1 MLGTGT
7 AGLIATYAIAAVM
20 LVVTFILG
28 AWWNKHLPSTVK
40 EEGWTTRVVAKIAI
54 LAAVAAAGGMI
65 TIPGPAT
72 SIRLDSLAGY
82 FGAMMF
88 GWQVGGVVA
97 AFGTFFANL
106 MSGFSGWAALVP
118 YYMVNM
124 ALAATCFGIAAKK
137 WGKVAGLIV
146 GTFVNTLCI
155 LPWLVML
162 GWQMMITTLIP
173 QIIGSFV
180 NCLLA
185 VIAYTAISAAQKRKK
200 FEMDDAD
207 MDDGYM
213 EPEEHETVHTQHAV
227 KAEDGTT
234 PIIKFEDVSFRY
246 RNSKRNVLKNI
257 NLEINEGD
265 FVVITGPTGAGKTT
279 LCEMM
284 NGIIPN
290 FVKGHLT
297 GEVIVDG
304 MDPTKTKVAT
314 MAQTVGLVFQ
324 DPNTQLFGMTVE
336 EDVAFGATN
345 LGYDY
350 EECMKRVGR
359 SVTDLNLTELL
370 NRKPMELSGGQKQSV
385 AIAGIYAMLPKIIV
399 CDEPT
404 SMLDPIGKRNIFALV
419 KDLNKKYGITVVLV
433 EHVMS
438 EVVRHADK
446 VVVMDRSS
454 IVMQGSVNEVFSQVD
469 KLNELGLNVPQS
481 IELSLKLK
489 EAGYVSDVSLIT
501 DDLIEKLKNVTPKHP
516 IESIKMDTATEE
528 KETVIDVD
536 DLVFSYLGDT
546 NQVDHVSLQF
556 KKGDFVAII
565 GQNGAGK
572 TTLCRSIIGLLKPTG
587 GTIKVAQVDV
597 ATKSVAE
604 LSGTVGYCFQNPD
617 EQIFK
622 DSVEDELFFGAENLG
637 RLNEGTRE
645 RIEQIIRDVGLERY
659 RKVWPKYL
667 SKGERQRLTMGSII
681 AMDPDIVIVDE
692 PTTGQDWRET
702 IWIMDLLKKINDEG
716 KTVIIITHNMEIV
729 CSYCN
734 RVLAMRHG
742 KVLLDGTPAEV
753 FSQPEILETAY
764 VQPTDITRIAQ
775 ALDYMPNDV
784 ISVDEFFTLFDGAM
798 KEEV

>member
-7 AGLIATYAIAAVM
+7 AGLLATYAIAAVM
-20 LVVTFILG
+20 LVVNFLLG
-28 AWWNKHLPSTVK
+28 LWWNKHLPSTVK
-40 EEGWTTRVVAKIAI
+40 EEGWTTRIVAKIAI

-82 FGAMMF
+82 FGALMF

-124 ALAATCFGIAAKK
+124 ALAATCFGIATKK
-137 WGKVAGLIV
+137 WGRVAGLIV
-146 GTFVNTLCI
+146 GTLVNTLCI
-155 LPWLVML
+155 LPWMVML
-162 GWQMMITTLIP
+162 GWQMMITTLVP
-173 QIIGSFV
+173 QILGSFV

-185 VIAYTAISAAQKRKK
+185 VIAYVAITAAQKRIKV
-200 FEMDDAD
+200 EGGEYVEDDYVVTAAAP
-207 MDDGYM
+207 MVSEDDGRNS
-213 EPEEHETVHTQHAV
+213 
-227 KAEDGTT
+227 
-234 PIIKFEDVSFRY
+234 IIKFEDVSFNY
-246 RNSKRNVLKNI
+246 ENSKRKVLKNI
-257 NLEINEGD
+257 NLDIKEGD

-290 FVKGHLT
+290 FVKGNLT
-297 GEVIVDG
+297 GSITVDG
-304 MDPTKTKVAT
+304 KNPTKEQVAT

-336 EDVAFGATN
+336 EDIAFGATN

-350 EECMKRVGR
+350 NECMKRVNR
-359 SVTDLNLTELL
+359 SVEDLQLEKLL
-370 NRKPMELSGGQKQSV
+370 SRKPMELSGGQKQSV

-404 SMLDPIGKRNIFALV
+404 SMLDPIGKSNIFSLV
-419 KDLNKKYGITVVLV
+419 KDINKKYGITVVLV

-446 VVVMDRSS
+446 VVVMDRGS
-454 IVMQGSVNEVFSQVD
+454 IVLQGSVKEVFSQVD

-481 IELSLKLK
+481 IELSMKLK
-489 EAGYVSDVSLIT
+489 DAGYVSEVSLIT
-501 DDLIEKLKNVTPKHP
+501 DDVINQLKTMEPKRP
-516 IESIKMDTATEE
+516 VASVKKKTETVE
-528 KETVIDVD
+528 KETIIDVD
-536 DLVFSYLGDT
+536 DLVFSYLGDS
-546 NQVDHVSLQF
+546 NQVDHVNLQF

-572 TTLCRSIIGLLKPTG
+572 TTLCRSIIGLLKPTS
-587 GTIKVAQVDV
+587 GTIKVAEIDV
-597 ATKSVAE
+597 ASKTVAE

-622 DSVEDELFFGAENLG
+622 DSVEDELLFGAENLG
-637 RLNEGTRE
+637 RLNDSTRE
-645 RIEQIIRDVGLERY
+645 RINEIISDVGLDRY

-681 AMDPDIVIVDE
+681 AMDPDVVIVDE

-734 RVLAMRHG
+734 RVLAMRYG

-753 FSQPEILETAY
+753 FAQPEILATAY

-784 ISVDEFFTLFDGAM
+784 TSVDEFVALFNDAM

>member
-7 AGLIATYAIAAVM
+7 AGLLATYAIAAVM
-20 LVVTFILG
+20 LVANFLLG
-28 AWWNKHLPSTVK
+28 LWWNKHLPSTVK

-82 FGAMMF
+82 FGALMF
-88 GWQVGGVVA
+88 GWQMGGVVA

-137 WGKVAGLIV
+137 WGKVMGLIV
-146 GTFVNTLCI
+146 GTAVNTLCI
-155 LPWLVML
+155 MPWLVML
-162 GWQMMITTLIP
+162 GWQMMITTLVP
-173 QIIGSFV
+173 QILGSFV

-185 VIAYTAISAAQKRKK
+185 MIAYTAITAAQKRVKV
-200 FEMDDAD
+200 EGGEYVEDDYVEQEAVSAFAD
-207 MDDGYM
+207 AND
-213 EPEEHETVHTQHAV
+213 TRNT
-227 KAEDGTT
+227 
-234 PIIKFEDVSFRY
+234 IIKFEDVSFNY
-246 RNSKRNVLKNI
+246 ENSKRKVLKNI
-257 NLEINEGD
+257 NLEIKEGD

-290 FVKGHLT
+290 FVKGDLSGHVT
-297 GEVIVDG
+297 VDG
-304 MDPTKTKVAT
+304 MDPTKTQVAT

-336 EDVAFGATN
+336 EDIAFGATN

-350 EECMKRVGR
+350 EESMKRVNR
-359 SVTDLNLTELL
+359 SVEELNLGKLMS
-370 NRKPMELSGGQKQSV
+370 RKPMELSGGQKQSV
-385 AIAGIYAMLPKIIV
+385 AIAGVYAMLPKIIV

-404 SMLDPIGKRNIFALV
+404 SMLDPIGKRNIFSLV
-419 KDLNKKYGITVVLV
+419 KDINKKYGITVVLV

-446 VVVMDRSS
+446 VVVMDRGS

-481 IELSLKLK
+481 IELSMKLK
-489 EAGYVSDVSLIT
+489 EQGYVSDVSLVT
-501 DDLIEKLKNVTPKHP
+501 DDLIADLKKLTPKRKV
-516 IESIKMDTATEE
+516 ESTKKDVAAVE
-528 KETVIDVD
+528 KETIIDVN

-546 NQVDHVSLQF
+546 NQVDHVNLQF

-572 TTLCRSIIGLLKPTG
+572 TTLCRSIIGLLKPTS
-587 GTIKVAQVDV
+587 GTIKVAEIDV
-597 ATKSVAE
+597 STKTVAE

-622 DSVEDELFFGAENLG
+622 DSVEDELLFGAENLD
-637 RLNEGTRE
+637 RLNDATRA
-645 RIEQIIRDVGLERY
+645 RIDEIIKDVGLDRY

-681 AMDPDIVIVDE
+681 AMDPDVVIVDE

-734 RVLAMRHG
+734 RVLAMRYG

-753 FSQPEILETAY
+753 FAEPEILETAY
-764 VQPTDITRIAQ
+764 VQPTDVTRIAQ

-784 ISVDEFFTLFDGAM
+784 ISVDEFVTLFNDAM

>member
-7 AGLIATYAIAAVM
+7 AGLAATYAIAAVM
-20 LVVTFILG
+20 LVVNYLLG
-28 AWWNKHLPSTVK
+28 LWWNKHLPSTVK
-40 EEGWTTRVVAKIAI
+40 EEGWTTRIVAKIAI

-82 FGAMMF
+82 FGALMF

-124 ALAATCFGIAAKK
+124 ALAATCFGIATKK
-137 WGKVAGLIV
+137 WGKIMGLIV

-173 QIIGSFV
+173 QILGSFV

-185 VIAYTAISAAQKRKK
+185 VIAYAAITAAQKRIKV
-200 FEMDDAD
+200 EGGEYVEDDYVVTAAAP
-207 MDDGYM
+207 MVSEGDGRNS
-213 EPEEHETVHTQHAV
+213 
-227 KAEDGTT
+227 
-234 PIIKFEDVSFRY
+234 IIKFEDVSFNY
-246 RNSKRNVLKNI
+246 ENSKRKVLKNI
-257 NLEINEGD
+257 NLDIKEGD

-290 FVKGHLT
+290 FVKGSLT
-297 GEVIVDG
+297 GSVTVDG
-304 MDPTKTKVAT
+304 RDPTKTQVAT

-336 EDVAFGATN
+336 EDIAFGATN

-350 EECMKRVGR
+350 NECMKRVGR
-359 SVTDLNLTELL
+359 SVEDLNLEALL
-370 NRKPMELSGGQKQSV
+370 SRKPMELSGGQKQSV

-404 SMLDPIGKRNIFALV
+404 SMLDPIGKSNIFSLV
-419 KDLNKKYGITVVLV
+419 KDINKKYGITVVLV

-446 VVVMDRSS
+446 VVVMDRGS
-454 IVMQGSVNEVFSQVD
+454 IVMQGSVGEVFSQVD

-481 IELSLKLK
+481 IELSMKLK
-489 EAGYVSDVSLIT
+489 DAGYVSDVSLIT
-501 DDLIEKLKNVTPKHP
+501 DDLIEKLKNVQPKRP
-516 IESIKMDTATEE
+516 VAATKKETAAVE
-528 KETVIDVD
+528 KETIIDVD
-536 DLVFSYLGDT
+536 DLVFSYLGDS

-572 TTLCRSIIGLLKPTG
+572 TTLCRSIIGLLKPTS
-587 GTIKVAQVDV
+587 GTIKVAEIDV
-597 ATKSVAE
+597 STKTVAE

-622 DSVEDELFFGAENLG
+622 DSVEDELLFGAENLG
-637 RLNEGTRE
+637 RLNEGTKE
-645 RIEQIIRDVGLERY
+645 RIDQIINDVGLDRY

-734 RVLAMRHG
+734 RVLTMRHG

-753 FSQPEILETAY
+753 FAQPEILATAY
-764 VQPTDITRIAQ
+764 VQPTDVTRIAQ

-784 ISVDEFFTLFDGAM
+784 ISVDEFCTLFNDAM

>member
-7 AGLIATYAIAAVM
+7 AGLIATYSIGAVM
-20 LVVTFILG
+20 LVVNYLLG
-28 AWWNKHLPSTVK
+28 LWWNKHLPSTVK
-40 EEGWTTRVVAKIAI
+40 EEGWTTRIVAKIAI

-82 FGAMMF
+82 FGALMF

-118 YYMVNM
+118 YYMINM
-124 ALAATCFGIAAKK
+124 ALAATCFGIATKK
-137 WGKVAGLIV
+137 WGRIAGLIV

-173 QIIGSFV
+173 QILGSFV

-185 VIAYTAISAAQKRKK
+185 VIAYAAITAAQKRIKV
-200 FEMDDAD
+200 EGGEYVEDDYVVTAAAP
-207 MDDGYM
+207 MVSEDDGRNS
-213 EPEEHETVHTQHAV
+213 
-227 KAEDGTT
+227 
-234 PIIKFEDVSFRY
+234 IIKFEDVSFNY
-246 RNSKRNVLKNI
+246 ENSKRKVLKNI
-257 NLEINEGD
+257 DLDIKEGD

-290 FVKGHLT
+290 FVKGNLT
-297 GEVIVDG
+297 GKITVDG
-304 MDPTKTKVAT
+304 MDPTKTQVAT

-336 EDVAFGATN
+336 EDIAFGATN

-350 EECMKRVGR
+350 TECMKRVNR
-359 SVTDLNLTELL
+359 SVEDLNLEALL
-370 NRKPMELSGGQKQSV
+370 SRKPMELSGGQKQSV

-404 SMLDPIGKRNIFALV
+404 SMLDPIGKSNVFSLV
-419 KDLNKKYGITVVLV
+419 KDINKKYGITVVLV

-446 VVVMDRSS
+446 VVVMDRGS
-454 IVMQGSVNEVFSQVD
+454 IVLQGSVNDVFSQVD

-489 EAGYVSDVSLIT
+489 DAGYVSDVSLIT
-501 DDLIEKLKNVTPKHP
+501 DDMIDQLKDLEPKRP
-516 IESIKMDTATEE
+516 VAKVQKESVAAE

-536 DLVFSYLGDT
+536 DLVFSYLGDS

-572 TTLCRSIIGLLKPTG
+572 TTLCRSIIGLLKPSS
-587 GTIKVAQVDV
+587 GTIKVAEIDV
-597 ATKSVAE
+597 STKTVAE
-604 LSGTVGYCFQNPD
+604 LAGTVGYCFQNPD

-622 DSVEDELFFGAENLG
+622 DSVEDELLFGAENLG
-637 RLNEGTRE
+637 RLNEGTIE
-645 RIEQIIRDVGLERY
+645 RINQIISDVGLDRY

-681 AMDPDIVIVDE
+681 AMDPDVVIVDE

-702 IWIMDLLKKINDEG
+702 IWIMDLLKKINDAG

-753 FSQPEILETAY
+753 FAQPEILETAY

-784 ISVDEFFTLFDGAM
+784 ISVDEFVTLFTDAM

>member
-7 AGLIATYAIAAVM
+7 AGLLATYAIAAVM
-20 LVVTFILG
+20 LALNFLLG
-28 AWWNKHLPSTVK
+28 LWWNKHLPSTVK
-40 EEGWTTRVVAKIAI
+40 EEGWTTRIVAKIAI

-82 FGAMMF
+82 FGALMF

-124 ALAATCFGIAAKK
+124 ALAATCFGIATKK
-137 WGKVAGLIV
+137 WGRIAGLIA
-146 GTFVNTLCI
+146 GTLVNTLCI
-155 LPWLVML
+155 LPWMVML
-162 GWQMMITTLIP
+162 GWQMMITTLVP
-173 QIIGSFV
+173 QILGSFV

-185 VIAYTAISAAQKRKK
+185 VIAYVAITAAQKRIKV
-200 FEMDDAD
+200 EGGEYVEDDYVVTAAEP
-207 MDDGYM
+207 MVSEDDGRNS
-213 EPEEHETVHTQHAV
+213 
-227 KAEDGTT
+227 
-234 PIIKFEDVSFRY
+234 IIKFEDVSFNY
-246 RNSKRNVLKNI
+246 ENSKRKVLKNI
-257 NLEINEGD
+257 NLDIKEGD

-290 FVKGHLT
+290 FVKGNLT
-297 GEVIVDG
+297 GSITVDG
-304 MDPTKTKVAT
+304 KNPTKEQVAT

-336 EDVAFGATN
+336 EDIAFGATN

-350 EECMKRVGR
+350 NECMKRVNR
-359 SVTDLNLTELL
+359 SVEDLQLEKLL
-370 NRKPMELSGGQKQSV
+370 SRKPMELSGGQKQSV

-404 SMLDPIGKRNIFALV
+404 SMLDPIGKSNIFSLV
-419 KDLNKKYGITVVLV
+419 KDINKKYGITVVLV

-446 VVVMDRSS
+446 VVVMDRGS
-454 IVMQGSVNEVFSQVD
+454 IVLQGSVNEVFSQVD

-481 IELSLKLK
+481 IELSMKLK
-489 EAGYVSDVSLIT
+489 DAGYVSEVSLIT
-501 DDLIEKLKNVTPKHP
+501 DDVIKQLKTMEPKRP
-516 IESIKMDTATEE
+516 VASIKKEVEKVE
-528 KETVIDVD
+528 KETIINVE

-546 NQVDHVSLQF
+546 NQVDHVNLEF

-572 TTLCRSIIGLLKPTG
+572 TTLCRSIIGLLKPTSG
-587 GTIKVAQVDV
+587 SIKVAQIDV
-597 ATKSVAE
+597 ATKTVAE

-622 DSVEDELFFGAENLG
+622 DSVEDELLFGAENLG
-637 RLNEGTRE
+637 RLNEGTIE
-645 RIEQIIRDVGLERY
+645 RINEIISDVGLDRY

-681 AMDPDIVIVDE
+681 AMDPDVVIVDE

-734 RVLAMRHG
+734 RVLAMRYG

-753 FSQPEILETAY
+753 FAQPEILATAY

-784 ISVDEFFTLFDGAM
+784 TSVDEFVKLFNDAM

>member
-1 MLGTGT
+1 MLGTGS
-7 AGLIATYAIAAVM
+7 AGLAATYAIAAVM
-20 LVVTFILG
+20 LVVNYLLG
-28 AWWNKHLPSTVK
+28 LWWNKHLPSTVK
-40 EEGWTTRVVAKIAI
+40 EEGWTTRIVAKIAI

-82 FGAMMF
+82 FGALMF

-124 ALAATCFGIAAKK
+124 ALAATCFGIATKK
-137 WGKVAGLIV
+137 WGKIMGLIV

-173 QIIGSFV
+173 QILGSFV

-185 VIAYTAISAAQKRKK
+185 VIAYAAITAAQKRIKV
-200 FEMDDAD
+200 EGGEYVEDDYVVTAAAP
-207 MDDGYM
+207 MVSEDDGRNS
-213 EPEEHETVHTQHAV
+213 
-227 KAEDGTT
+227 
-234 PIIKFEDVSFRY
+234 IIKFENVSFNY
-246 RNSKRNVLKNI
+246 ENSKRKVLKNI
-257 NLEINEGD
+257 NLDIKEGD

-290 FVKGHLT
+290 FVKGNLT
-297 GEVIVDG
+297 GSVTVDG
-304 MDPTKTKVAT
+304 MDPTKTQVAT

-336 EDVAFGATN
+336 EDIAFGATN

-350 EECMKRVGR
+350 NECMKRVGR
-359 SVTDLNLTELL
+359 SVEDLNLSELL
-370 NRKPMELSGGQKQSV
+370 SRKPMELSGGQKQSV

-404 SMLDPIGKRNIFALV
+404 SMLDPIGKSNIFSLV
-419 KDLNKKYGITVVLV
+419 KDINKKYGITVVLV

-446 VVVMDRSS
+446 VIVMDRGS
-454 IVMQGSVNEVFSQVD
+454 IVLQGSVNEVFSQVD

-481 IELSLKLK
+481 IELSMKLK
-489 EAGYVSDVSLIT
+489 DAGYVSEVSLIT
-501 DDLIEKLKNVTPKHP
+501 DDVIKDLKQFKPKRP
-516 IESIKMDTATEE
+516 VAATKKETAAVE
-528 KETVIDVD
+528 KETIIDVD

-572 TTLCRSIIGLLKPTG
+572 TTLCRSIIGLLKPTS
-587 GTIKVAQVDV
+587 GTIKVAEIDV
-597 ATKSVAE
+597 STKTVAE

-622 DSVEDELFFGAENLG
+622 DSVEDELLFGAENLG
-637 RLNEGTRE
+637 RLNEGTIE
-645 RIEQIIRDVGLERY
+645 RINQIISDVGLDRY

-681 AMDPDIVIVDE
+681 AMDPDVVIVDE

-702 IWIMDLLKKINDEG
+702 IWIMDLLKKINDAG

-734 RVLAMRHG
+734 RVLAMRYG

-753 FSQPEILETAY
+753 FAQPEVLATAY

-784 ISVDEFFTLFDGAM
+784 TSVDEFVALFNDAM

>member
-7 AGLIATYAIAAVM
+7 AGLLATYAIGAVM
-20 LVVTFILG
+20 LLATFLLG
-28 AWWNKHLPSTVK
+28 AWWNKRLPSLVK
-40 EEGWTTRVVAKIAI
+40 EEGWTTRIVAKIAV

-82 FGAMMF
+82 FGALMF
-88 GWQVGGVVA
+88 GWQVGAVVA

-118 YYMVNM
+118 YYMINM
-124 ALAATCFGIAAKK
+124 ALAAVCFGIASKK
-137 WGKVAGLIV
+137 FGKMGKIMGLIV
-146 GTFVNTLCI
+146 GTLVNTLCI

-162 GWQMMITTLIP
+162 GWQMMITTLVP
-173 QIIGSFV
+173 QILGSFV

-185 VIAYTAISAAQKRKK
+185 MIAFTAISAAQNRRKV
-200 FEMDDAD
+200 EGPEADD
-207 MDDGYM
+207 DDVLAA
-213 EPEEHETVHTQHAV
+213 EPYV
-227 KAEDGTT
+227 DND
-234 PIIKFEDVSFRY
+234 PRPSIIKYENVDFKY
-246 RNSKRNVLKNI
+246 ANSKRRVLKNI
-257 NLEINEGD
+257 NLDIKEGD

-279 LCEMM
+279 LCEML

-290 FVKGHLT
+290 FVKGELT
-297 GEVIVDG
+297 GKITVDG
-304 MDPTKTKVAT
+304 MDPTKTTVAK

-336 EDVAFGATN
+336 EDIAFGATN
-345 LGYDY
+345 LGYNY
-350 EECMKRVGR
+350 EECMKRVDR
-359 SVTDLNLTELL
+359 SVKDLNLAHLL

-385 AIAGIYAMLPKIIV
+385 AISGIYAMLPKIIV

-404 SMLDPIGKRNIFALV
+404 SMLDPIGKKNIFSLI
-419 KDLNKKYGITVVLV
+419 KDINKTYGITVILV

-446 VVVMDRSS
+446 VIVMDRGSV
-454 IVMQGSVNEVFSQVD
+454 VMQGSVNEVFSQVD
-469 KLNELGLNVPQS
+469 RLNELGLNVPQS
-481 IELSLKLK
+481 IELSMKLK
-489 EAGYVSDVSLIT
+489 DEGFVDEICLIPDQLTEKLQKLQPKKEMVRPVVEKKPVEAGEVA
-501 DDLIEKLKNVTPKHP
+501 IEVN
-516 IESIKMDTATEE
+516 
-528 KETVIDVD
+528 
-536 DLVFSYLGDT
+536 DLVFSYLGDS
-546 NQVDHVSLQF
+546 NQVDHVNLQF

-587 GTIKVAQVDV
+587 GTIKVAGIDV

-622 DSVEDELFFGAENLG
+622 DSVEEELYFGAENLN
-637 RLNEGTRE
+637 RLTEQTKE
-645 RIEQIIRDVGLERY
+645 QIEQIMQDVGLDQY
-659 RKVWPKYL
+659 RKVWSKYL

-702 IWIMDLLKKINDEG
+702 IWIMDLLKKINDAG

-753 FSQPEILETAY
+753 FAQPEVLATAY
-764 VQPTDITRIAQ
+764 VQPTDVTAIAQ
-775 ALDYMPNDV
+775 ALPYMPDDV
-784 ISVDEFFTLFDGAM
+784 TSVAEFVDLFKQVM
-798 KEEV
+798 

>member
-1 MLGTGT
+1 MLGTGS
-7 AGLIATYAIAAVM
+7 AGLAATYAIGAVM
-20 LVVTFILG
+20 LVVNYLLG
-28 AWWNKHLPSTVK
+28 LWWNRHLPSTVK
-40 EEGWTTRVVAKIAI
+40 EEGWTTRIVAKIAI

-82 FGAMMF
+82 FGALMF

-118 YYMVNM
+118 YYMINM
-124 ALAATCFGIAAKK
+124 ALAATCFGIATKK
-137 WGKVAGLIV
+137 WGKIVGLIV

-162 GWQMMITTLIP
+162 GWQMMITTLVP
-173 QIIGSFV
+173 QILGSFV

-185 VIAYTAISAAQKRKK
+185 VIAYAAITAAQKRIKV
-200 FEMDDAD
+200 EGGEYVEDDYVPVAAAP
-207 MDDGYM
+207 MACEDDGRNS
-213 EPEEHETVHTQHAV
+213 
-227 KAEDGTT
+227 
-234 PIIKFEDVSFRY
+234 IIKFEDVSFNY
-246 RNSKRNVLKNI
+246 ENSKRKVLNNI
-257 NLEINEGD
+257 NLDIKEGD

-290 FVKGHLT
+290 FVKGNLT
-297 GEVIVDG
+297 GKVTVDG
-304 MDPTKTKVAT
+304 MDPTKTQVAT
-314 MAQTVGLVFQ
+314 MAQSVGLVFQ

-336 EDVAFGATN
+336 EDIAFGATN

-350 EECMKRVGR
+350 TECMKRVDR
-359 SVTDLNLTELL
+359 SVQDLNLEALL
-370 NRKPMELSGGQKQSV
+370 SRKPMELSGGQKQSV

-404 SMLDPIGKRNIFALV
+404 SMLDPIGKSNIFSLV
-419 KDLNKKYGITVVLV
+419 KDINKKYGITVVLV

-446 VVVMDRSS
+446 VIVMDRGS
-454 IVMQGSVNEVFSQVD
+454 IVLQGSVGEVFSQVD

-481 IELSLKLK
+481 IELSMKLK
-489 EAGYVSDVSLIT
+489 EAGYVPKVSLIT
-501 DDLIEKLKNVTPKHP
+501 DDVIDQLKDMQPKRP
-516 IESIKMDTATEE
+516 VVSAKKETAAVE
-528 KETVIDVD
+528 KETIIDVD
-536 DLVFSYLGDT
+536 DLVFSYLGDS
-546 NQVDHVSLQF
+546 NQVDHVDLQF

-572 TTLCRSIIGLLKPTG
+572 TTLCRSIIGLLKPTS
-587 GTIKVAQVDV
+587 GTIKVAEIDV
-597 ATKSVAE
+597 STKTVAE

-622 DSVEDELFFGAENLG
+622 DSVEDELLFGAENLG
-637 RLNEGTRE
+637 RLNDSTRE
-645 RIEQIIRDVGLERY
+645 RINEIISDVGLDRY

-681 AMDPDIVIVDE
+681 AMDPDVVIVDE

-702 IWIMDLLKKINDEG
+702 IWIMDLLKKINDAG

-734 RVLAMRHG
+734 RALVMRYG

-753 FSQPEILETAY
+753 FAQPDVLATAY

-784 ISVDEFFTLFDGAM
+784 ISVDEFFTLFNDAM

>member
-1 MLGTGT
+1 MLGTGS
-7 AGLIATYAIAAVM
+7 AGLAATYAIGAVM
-20 LVVTFILG
+20 LVVNYLLG
-28 AWWNKHLPSTVK
+28 LWWNKHLPSTVK
-40 EEGWTTRVVAKIAI
+40 EEGWTTRVVAKIAV

-82 FGAMMF
+82 FGALMF
-88 GWQVGGVVA
+88 GWQMGGVVA

-118 YYMVNM
+118 YYMINM
-124 ALAATCFGIAAKK
+124 ALASTCFGIASKK
-137 WGKVAGLIV
+137 WGKIAGLVV
-146 GTFVNTLCI
+146 GTAVNTLCI

-173 QIIGSFV
+173 QILGSFV

-185 VIAYTAISAAQKRKK
+185 MIAYTAITAAQKRIKV
-200 FEMDDAD
+200 EGGEYVEDDYVEQESVAVVAD
-207 MDDGYM
+207 AND
-213 EPEEHETVHTQHAV
+213 TRNT
-227 KAEDGTT
+227 
-234 PIIKFEDVSFRY
+234 IIKYENVSFNY
-246 RNSKRNVLKNI
+246 ANSNRQVLKNI
-257 NLEINEGD
+257 NLEIKEGD

-290 FVKGHLT
+290 FVKGDLT
-297 GEVIVDG
+297 GSITVDG
-304 MDPTKTKVAT
+304 MDPTKTQVAT

-336 EDVAFGATN
+336 EDIAFGATN

-350 EECMKRVGR
+350 YECMKRVNQA
-359 SVTDLNLTELL
+359 VEDLQLEKLI

-404 SMLDPIGKRNIFALV
+404 SMLDPIGKSNIFSLV
-419 KDLNKKYGITVVLV
+419 KDINKKYGITVVLV

-446 VVVMDRSS
+446 VVVMDRGA

-481 IELSLKLK
+481 IELSMKLK
-489 EAGYVSDVSLIT
+489 DKGYISNVSLIT
-501 DDLIEKLKNVTPKHP
+501 DDMINELKTFTPKRP
-516 IESIKMDTATEE
+516 VESVKKEAVSSEE
-528 KETVIDVD
+528 KETVIDVN

-546 NQVDHVSLQF
+546 NQVDHVNLQF

-572 TTLCRSIIGLLKPTG
+572 TTLCRSIIGLLKPTS
-587 GTIKVAQVDV
+587 GTIKVAEIDV
-597 ATKSVAE
+597 STKTVAE

-622 DSVEDELFFGAENLG
+622 DSVEDELLFGAENLN
-637 RLNEGTRE
+637 RLNDATRE
-645 RIEQIIRDVGLERY
+645 RINEIINDVGLDRY

-681 AMDPDIVIVDE
+681 AMDPDVVIVDE

-734 RVLAMRHG
+734 RVLAMRYG

-753 FSQPEILETAY
+753 FAHPDVLETAF

-784 ISVDEFFTLFDGAM
+784 ISVDEFVELFDNAM

>member
-7 AGLIATYAIAAVM
+7 AGLIATYAIGAVM
-20 LVVTFILG
+20 LVVTFLLG
-28 AWWNKHLPSTVK
+28 AWWNKHLPALVK
-40 EEGWTTRVVAKIAI
+40 EEGWTTRIVAKIAV

-82 FGAMMF
+82 FGALMF
-88 GWQVGGVVA
+88 GWQVGAVVA

-118 YYMVNM
+118 YYMINM
-124 ALAATCFGIAAKK
+124 ALAAVCFGIASKK
-137 WGKVAGLIV
+137 FGKMSKIMGLII
-146 GTFVNTLCI
+146 GTAVNTLCI

-162 GWQMMITTLIP
+162 GWQMMITTLVP
-173 QIIGSFV
+173 QILGSFV

-185 VIAYTAISAAQKRKK
+185 VIAYSAISAAQTRRKV
-200 FEMDDAD
+200 EAYEDEDLD
-207 MDDGYM
+207 N
-213 EPEEHETVHTQHAV
+213 PNAV
-227 KAEDGTT
+227 PASEAFNENDTR
-234 PIIKFEDVSFRY
+234 PSIIRYEDVNFKYANTSR
-246 RNSKRNVLKNI
+246 RVLKNI
-257 NLEINEGD
+257 NLDIKEGE

-279 LCEMM
+279 LCEML

-290 FVKGHLT
+290 FVKGELSGKVT
-297 GEVIVDG
+297 VDG
-304 MDPTKTKVAT
+304 MDPTKTTVAK

-336 EDVAFGATN
+336 EDIAFGATN
-345 LGYDY
+345 LGYNY
-350 EECMKRVGR
+350 EECMKRVER
-359 SVTDLNLTELL
+359 SVTDLKLEHLI

-385 AIAGIYAMLPKIIV
+385 AISGIYAMLPKIIV

-404 SMLDPIGKRNIFALV
+404 SMLDPIGKKNIFSLV
-419 KDLNKKYGITVVLV
+419 KEINKKYGITVVLV

-446 VVVMDRSS
+446 VVVMDGGS
-454 IVMQGSVNEVFSQVD
+454 IVMQGTVNEVFSQVD
-469 KLNELGLNVPQS
+469 RLNELGLNVPQS
-481 IELSLKLK
+481 IELSMKLK
-489 EAGYVSDVSLIT
+489 GAGYTDEICLVPDQIT
-501 DDLIEKLKNVTPKHP
+501 EKLKALTPKNP
-516 IESIKMDTATEE
+516 ITRPAVE
-528 KETVIDVD
+528 KKPVASEDVAIEVE
-536 DLVFSYLGDT
+536 DLVFSYLGDS
-546 NQVDHVSLQF
+546 NQVDHVDLQF

-587 GTIKVAQVDV
+587 GTIKVAGIDV

-604 LSGTVGYCFQNPD
+604 LSGIVGYCFQNPD

-622 DSVEDELFFGAENLG
+622 DSVEEELYFGAENLN
-637 RLNEGTRE
+637 RLTEQTKE
-645 RIEQIIRDVGLERY
+645 HIEQIMKDVGLDQY
-659 RKVWPKYL
+659 RKVWSKYL

-702 IWIMDLLKKINDEG
+702 IWIMDLLKKINDAG

-753 FSQPEILETAY
+753 FAQPDVLATAY
-764 VQPTDITRIAQ
+764 VQPTDITAIAQ
-775 ALDYMPNDV
+775 ALPYMPNDV
-784 ISVDEFFTLFDGAM
+784 VSVDEFISLFTQAM
-798 KEEV
+798 GQEV

>member
-7 AGLIATYAIAAVM
+7 AGLAATYAIAAVM
-20 LVVTFILG
+20 LVVNFALG
-28 AWWNKHLPSTVK
+28 LWWNKHLPSTVK
-40 EEGWTTRVVAKIAI
+40 EEGWTTRIVAKIAI

-82 FGAMMF
+82 FGALMF

-124 ALAATCFGIAAKK
+124 ALAATCFGIATKK
-137 WGKVAGLIV
+137 WGRIAGLIV

-173 QIIGSFV
+173 QILGSFA

-185 VIAYTAISAAQKRKK
+185 VIAYTAIAAAQKRIKV
-200 FEMDDAD
+200 EGGEYVEDDYVPVTVSANAD
-207 MDDGYM
+207 END
-213 EPEEHETVHTQHAV
+213 TRNT
-227 KAEDGTT
+227 
-234 PIIKFEDVSFRY
+234 IIKFEDVSFNY
-246 RNSKRNVLKNI
+246 ANSKRSVLKNI
-257 NLEINEGD
+257 NLEIKEGD

-290 FVKGHLT
+290 FVKGNLT
-297 GEVIVDG
+297 GHITVDG
-304 MDPTKTKVAT
+304 MDPTKTQVAT
-314 MAQTVGLVFQ
+314 MSQTVGLVFQ

-336 EDVAFGATN
+336 EDIAFGATN

-350 EECMKRVGR
+350 EECMKRVNR
-359 SVTDLNLTELL
+359 SVEDLNLAALL
-370 NRKPMELSGGQKQSV
+370 SRKPMELSGGQKQSV

-404 SMLDPIGKRNIFALV
+404 SMLDPIGKSNIFSLV
-419 KDLNKKYGITVVLV
+419 KDINKKYGITVVLV

-446 VVVMDRSS
+446 VVVMDRGA
-454 IVMQGSVNEVFSQVD
+454 IVMQGSVGEVFSQVD

-481 IELSLKLK
+481 IELSMKLK
-489 EAGYVSDVSLIT
+489 DAGYVSDVSLIT
-501 DDLIEKLKNVTPKHP
+501 DDLIEKLKNVQPKRP
-516 IESIKMDTATEE
+516 VESSKKDSVAAE
-528 KETVIDVD
+528 KETIIDVD

-572 TTLCRSIIGLLKPTG
+572 TTLCRSIIGLLKPTS
-587 GTIKVAQVDV
+587 GTIKVAEIDV
-597 ATKSVAE
+597 ATKTVAE

-622 DSVEDELFFGAENLG
+622 DSVEDELLFGAENLG
-637 RLNEGTRE
+637 RLDENARE
-645 RIEQIIRDVGLERY
+645 RINQIISDVGLDRY

-681 AMDPDIVIVDE
+681 AMDPDVVIVDE

-734 RVLAMRHG
+734 RVLAMRYG

-753 FSQPEILETAY
+753 FAQPDVLATAY

-775 ALDYMPNDV
+775 ALDYMPDDV
-784 ISVDEFFTLFDGAM
+784 ISVDEFCKLFTDAM

>member
-7 AGLIATYAIAAVM
+7 AGLLATYAIAAVM
-20 LVVTFILG
+20 LAVNFVLG
-28 AWWNKHLPSTVK
+28 FWWNKHLPSTVK
-40 EEGWTTRVVAKIAI
+40 EEGWTTRIVAKIAI

-82 FGAMMF
+82 FGTLMF

-124 ALAATCFGIAAKK
+124 ALAATCFGIATKK
-137 WGKVAGLIV
+137 WGKIMGLIV
-146 GTFVNTLCI
+146 GTVVNTLCI

-173 QIIGSFV
+173 QILGSFA

-185 VIAYTAISAAQKRKK
+185 VIAYAAISSAQKRKK
-200 FEMDDAD
+200 VESGEYVEDDDVPPVAVSVTAD
-207 MDDGYM
+207 ENDKRN
-213 EPEEHETVHTQHAV
+213 TV
-227 KAEDGTT
+227 
-234 PIIKFEDVSFRY
+234 IKFEDVSFNY
-246 RNSKRNVLKNI
+246 ENSKRKVLKNI
-257 NLEINEGD
+257 NLEIKEGD

-290 FVKGHLT
+290 FVKGHMT
-297 GEVIVDG
+297 GKITVDG
-304 MDPTKTKVAT
+304 MDPTKTQVAT

-350 EECMKRVGR
+350 EECMKRVNR
-359 SVTDLNLTELL
+359 SVTDLNLAELL
-370 NRKPMELSGGQKQSV
+370 SRKPSELSGGQKQSV

-404 SMLDPIGKRNIFALV
+404 SMLDPVGKKNVFSLV
-419 KDLNKKYGITVVLV
+419 KDINKKYGITVVLV

-446 VVVMDRSS
+446 VVVMDRGS
-454 IVMQGSVNEVFSQVD
+454 VVLQGSVNEVFSQVD

-481 IELSLKLK
+481 IELSMKLK
-489 EAGYVSDVSLIT
+489 DAGYVSEVSLIP
-501 DDLIEKLKNVTPKHP
+501 DDVIEKLKNFKPKTPIHRSAEETVT
-516 IESIKMDTATEE
+516 TQ

-536 DLVFSYLGDT
+536 HLVFSYLGDS
-546 NQVDHVSLQF
+546 NQVDDVSLQF

-572 TTLCRSIIGLLKPTG
+572 TTLCRSIIGLLKPNS
-587 GTIKVAQVDV
+587 GTIKVAEIDI

-622 DSVEDELFFGAENLG
+622 DSVEDELLFGAENLG
-637 RLNEGTRE
+637 RLNDRTRE
-645 RIEQIIRDVGLERY
+645 RIEQIIQDVGLENY

-716 KTVIIITHNMEIV
+716 KTIIIITHNMEIV

-784 ISVDEFFTLFDGAM
+784 ISVDEFFDLFNGAM

>member
-1 MLGTGT
+1 MLGTGS
-7 AGLIATYAIAAVM
+7 AGLAATYAIAAVM
-20 LVVTFILG
+20 LVVNFLLG
-28 AWWNKHLPSTVK
+28 LWWNKHLPSTVK
-40 EEGWTTRVVAKIAI
+40 EEGWTTRIVAKIAI

-82 FGAMMF
+82 FGALMF

-124 ALAATCFGIAAKK
+124 ALAATCFGIATKK
-137 WGKVAGLIV
+137 WGKLMGLIV
-146 GTFVNTLCI
+146 GTLVNTLCI

-162 GWQMMITTLIP
+162 GWQMMITTLVP
-173 QIIGSFV
+173 QILGSFV

-185 VIAYTAISAAQKRKK
+185 VIAYAAITAAQKRIKV
-200 FEMDDAD
+200 EGGEYVEDDYVVTAAVP
-207 MDDGYM
+207 MTSEDDGRN
-213 EPEEHETVHTQHAV
+213 T
-227 KAEDGTT
+227 
-234 PIIKFEDVSFRY
+234 IIKFEDVSFNY
-246 RNSKRNVLKNI
+246 ENSKRKVLKNI
-257 NLEINEGD
+257 NLDIKEGD

-290 FVKGHLT
+290 FVKGNLT
-297 GEVIVDG
+297 GSITVDG
-304 MDPTKTKVAT
+304 KNPTKEQVAT

-336 EDVAFGATN
+336 EDIAFGATN

-350 EECMKRVGR
+350 YECMERVNR
-359 SVTDLNLTELL
+359 SVKDLQLERLMS
-370 NRKPMELSGGQKQSV
+370 RKPMELSGGQKQSV

-404 SMLDPIGKRNIFALV
+404 SMLDPIGKSNIFSLV
-419 KDLNKKYGITVVLV
+419 KDINKKYGITVVLV

-446 VVVMDRSS
+446 VIVMDRGS
-454 IVMQGSVNEVFSQVD
+454 IVLQGSVNEVFSQVD

-481 IELSLKLK
+481 IELSMKLK
-489 EAGYVSDVSLIT
+489 DAGYVSEVSLIT
-501 DDLIEKLKNVTPKHP
+501 DDMINQLKDMQPKRP
-516 IESIKMDTATEE
+516 VVSTKKEAAAEE
-528 KETVIDVD
+528 KETIIDVD

-572 TTLCRSIIGLLKPTG
+572 TTLCRSIIGLLKPTS
-587 GTIKVAQVDV
+587 GTIKVAEIDV
-597 ATKSVAE
+597 STKTVAE

-622 DSVEDELFFGAENLG
+622 DSVEDELLFGAENLG
-637 RLNEGTRE
+637 RLNDSTRE
-645 RIEQIIRDVGLERY
+645 RINEIISDVGLDRY

-681 AMDPDIVIVDE
+681 AMDPDVVIVDE

-702 IWIMDLLKKINDEG
+702 IWIMDLLKKINDAG

-734 RVLAMRHG
+734 RVLAMRYG

-753 FSQPEILETAY
+753 FAQPDVLATAY

-784 ISVDEFFTLFDGAM
+784 TSVDEFVKLFTDAM